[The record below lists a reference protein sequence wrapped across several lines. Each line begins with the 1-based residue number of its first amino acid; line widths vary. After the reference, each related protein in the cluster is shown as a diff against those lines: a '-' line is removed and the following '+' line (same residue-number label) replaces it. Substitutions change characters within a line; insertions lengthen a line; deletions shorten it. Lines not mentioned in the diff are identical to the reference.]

1 MISPSIAFLAWVL
14 ISLFFFRRY
23 PLRVAILVNF
33 IAGAAL
39 LPSATYA
46 PTAVV
51 FPFWIL
57 GTSLPSIHF
66 FTKATVTG
74 MTCLFGILLFDRKS
88 IQRFRLGFWDLPMCV
103 WCAVPLLSAIANEQ
117 GLVVALRGELYQILA
132 WGVPYLAGRL
142 YFGDAE
148 SWKLAAKAFVIAG
161 LAYVPI
167 CLTEIF
173 TGPQLYAHLYGY
185 QPYRWI
191 GAQRYFGFR
200 PIGLLEDG
208 NQLGIWMATSAL
220 IAICLWRRRIVHR
233 VLGIPI
239 SWVSGGLFCVTLLC
253 QSAGS
258 IVLLLCLLP
267 FAWFR
272 KSHLPRTILGVVLV
286 MVLGFMALRLA
297 NVLSL
302 QRLVKQNALAR
313 SAAYSLKRIQR
324 GSFGWRLSQ
333 DEKYVGIALEKPL
346 LGSGEWDWWKGGST
360 RPWGL
365 WLLTFGMYGLAG
377 LIALECI
384 QLLPVAR
391 ILWSPDPDSDPSKF
405 AVRGALAAAISM
417 SAIDNLLNGS
427 MTLPLLLVIGGLN
440 APAFAASVNQVPSG
454 MGRSVEA
461 AGISRRP

>member
-1 MISPSIAFLAWVL
+1 M
-14 ISLFFFRRY
+14 
-23 PLRVAILVNF
+23 AILVNF

-39 LPSATYA
+39 LPSASYA

-57 GTSLPSIHF
+57 GASLPSIHF

-74 MTCLFGILLFDRKS
+74 MTCLFGILLFDRKTFS
-88 IQRFRLGFWDLPMCV
+88 DSSLAFGISRCACGVPFPCYRRLPTSKGFF
-103 WCAVPLLSAIANEQ
+103 
-117 GLVVALRGELYQILA
+117 VALRSELYQILA
-132 WGVPYLAGRL
+132 WGVPYLVGRL

-220 IAICLWRRRIVHR
+220 IAIWLWRRRIVDR

-258 IVLLLCLLP
+258 IVLLLCL
-267 FAWFR
+267 
-272 KSHLPRTILGVVLV
+272 
-286 MVLGFMALRLA
+286 
-297 NVLSL
+297 
-302 QRLVKQNALAR
+302 
-313 SAAYSLKRIQR
+313 
-324 GSFGWRLSQ
+324 
-333 DEKYVGIALEKPL
+333 
-346 LGSGEWDWWKGGST
+346 
-360 RPWGL
+360 
-365 WLLTFGMYGLAG
+365 
-377 LIALECI
+377 C
-384 QLLPVAR
+384 LLPGFAR
-391 ILWSPDPDSDPSKF
+391 AICLAPFWERSRDGTWLYGASPRECLVPANRWSSKILLPGRPP
-405 AVRGALAAAISM
+405 
-417 SAIDNLLNGS
+417 
-427 MTLPLLLVIGGLN
+427 TL
-440 APAFAASVNQVPSG
+440 
-454 MGRSVEA
+454 
-461 AGISRRP
+461 

>member
-1 MISPSIAFLAWVL
+1 MISPSIAFLAWVP
-14 ISLFFFRRY
+14 ISLFFFLRY

-33 IAGAAL
+33 IGGAAL
-39 LPSATYA
+39 LPSAAYA
-46 PTAVV
+46 PTAAV

-74 MTCLFGILLFDRKS
+74 MTCLFGILLFDRKTF
-88 IQRFRLGFWDLPMCV
+88 QRFQLGFWDLPMCV
-103 WCAVPLLSAIANEQ
+103 WCAVPLLSAVANEQ
-117 GLVVALRGELYQILA
+117 GLVVAVRSELYQILA
-132 WGVPYLAGRL
+132 WGVPYLAGRV
-142 YFGDAE
+142 YFVDAE

-173 TGPQLYAHLYGY
+173 TGPQLYALLYGY

-220 IAICLWRRRIVHR
+220 IAIWLWRRRIVDR

-267 FAWFR
+267 FVWFR
-272 KSHLPRTILGVVLV
+272 KSHLSRAILGVVLV
-286 MVLGFMALRLA
+286 MVLGFMALRLT

-302 QRLVKQNALAR
+302 QTLVKQNTLAR

-333 DEKYVGIALEKPL
+333 DEKYVGVALEKPL

-377 LIALECI
+377 LVALECI

-391 ILWSPDPDSDPSKF
+391 ILWSPHPDSDPSKF
-405 AVRGALAAAISM
+405 AVRRALAAAILM

-440 APAFAASVNQVPSG
+440 APPFAASVNRVPSG